1 MVQRTIGTMVKR
13 SHLFPIVLA
22 PLALVAGS
30 VGAWLAD
37 APHPLAD
44 LDDNFGQSL
53 GPFGSSVAAI
63 WSLVAAG
70 CFVVVAIALTSRV
83 DGPLLRHRR
92 AVAIATAVVA
102 LLMLDHTL
110 LMLLGYLPMLL
121 IRLGMGHTDLLSD
134 LASPG
139 LAIQVALAAGLIGLL
154 LALRRMTSAP
164 TAYDDEEL
172 QRATQRTRKWT
183 LIAMEAPLVYALSR
197 VLMFLQVP
205 GFTAPDFSLGLRL
218 AGLGLAIA
226 SCVGVLLTWG
236 LIRPWGERFP
246 RWVLGLAGRR
256 VPIDVAVIPAL
267 VVAALILAASRALF
281 LDAFT
286 SGSDQWREQ
295 LEAPLIGVPQLLW
308 PLWGVALA
316 MAALG
321 YQRRRRAAEAIAGR
335 GAGYRRPHGQPA
347 P

>member
-1 MVQRTIGTMVKR
+1 MVKR
-13 SHLFPIVLA
+13 SHLVPIVLA
-22 PLALVAGS
+22 PLALLAGT

-37 APHPLAD
+37 APHPLAN

-53 GPFGSSVAAI
+53 GPFGSTVAAA

-70 CFVVVAIALTSRV
+70 CFAVAAIALTAPGGR
-83 DGPLLRHRR
+83 PLHRQR
-92 AVAIATAVVA
+92 RSVAIATAAVG

-121 IRLGMGHTDLLSD
+121 IRLLMGNTELLPE
-134 LASPG
+134 LVSPG
-139 LAIQVALAAGLIGLL
+139 LGMQVALAAGLIGLL
-154 LALRRMTSAP
+154 LALRRASTPA
-164 TAYDDEEL
+164 TTTYDAKDL
-172 QRATQRTRKWT
+172 QRATEQTRKWT
-183 LIAMEAPLVYALSR
+183 LLAMEAPLVYALSR

-205 GFTAPDFSLGLRL
+205 GFTSPDFSLGLRL
-218 AGLGLAIA
+218 AGLGLATA
-226 SCVGVLLTWG
+226 SCLGVLLTWG

-246 RWVLGLAGRR
+246 RWAVGLAGRR

-295 LEAPLIGVPQLLW
+295 LEAPLIGLPQLLW

-316 MAALG
+316 MAALA
-321 YQRRRRAAEAIAGR
+321 YQRRRRAADAVAAKAAGA
-335 GAGYRRPHGQPA
+335 GSADGYRRPHGQPA